1 MCLKVDEPLQN
12 MKDITFSRILPQEI
26 GPSHS
31 LSSLHEGTTQ
41 DKVESIVTAEKGNRK
56 NLSAEEKMKSDAET
70 PRQEKVPDKCKENKE
85 LYEGVSTQPTST
97 ALYQH
102 PNISA

>member
-31 LSSLHEGTTQ
+31 LSSLHE
-41 DKVESIVTAEKGNRK
+41 ESIVTAEKGNRK
-56 NLSAEEKMKSDAET
+56 NLSAEEKMRSDAET
-70 PRQEKVPDKCKENKE
+70 PKQEKVPDKCKENKE
-85 LYEGVSTQPTST
+85 LYEGASTQPTST